1 MDYKQLA
8 QAIIDNIGGRSNV
21 KSVVHCATRLRFTLN
36 DASLADTDKISKL
49 KGVLKVV
56 NAGGQYQIVIGPDV
70 PQVYQQIISI
80 GHFEA
85 AEAVADDEAE
95 KEDTRSPLSR
105 VLEAIASIFQP
116 IIPAIT
122 GAGLLKAVMALCTT
136 FGWLENG
143 SQTYVILNAMADAAF
158 YFLPILLAASC
169 AKKFKCNQG
178 TAMALGGILVY
189 PGLNDL
195 MKTVAANG
203 SAIAAAGSAEA
214 AVAAGTVAEGAATS
228 IKLFDIIPVQVVTS
242 YASSVIPIILGV
254 ILMSYVEKL
263 VQKICPKAF
272 KFFFVPF
279 FSLTIAGILTLT
291 ILGPLGT
298 WASDLIQIFFTW
310 LKGTAPWI
318 VPTVVGI
325 FSPLLVMTGTHYGLI
340 PIGTNNLTTAGHD
353 AVVGPGMLVSNT
365 AQGAAGLAVAFRS
378 KNPETKQLAS
388 SAGFTGVLGITEPVL
403 YGVNLRYT
411 FPLYAAMI
419 GGGVGGLFLGLT
431 GVERFGAGS
440 PGLLVLPVYLPTAE
454 AAALGFTMSNF
465 VCALIGVVIAML
477 VSFIACWIMFGIW
490 AKKGKLDPKE
500 LGRVVESAG
509 TIVEETKEEE
519 TKDNETV
526 IYAPVEGELVDL
538 TTIKD
543 EVFSSLAMGNGVA
556 ISPVKGEVK
565 APFDGIITTFFP
577 TGHAIGMEADNGAEI
592 LIHVGMDTVSLDGEG
607 FAPQVKEGDRVK
619 KGQLLLKFDMN
630 VIKAHGLE
638 TITPVVLT
646 NTDDLKSVS
655 PVKSGKVTEK
665 DVIISFGK

>member
-646 NTDDLKSVS
+646 NTDDLQSVS

-665 DVIISFGK
+665 DVIISFEK